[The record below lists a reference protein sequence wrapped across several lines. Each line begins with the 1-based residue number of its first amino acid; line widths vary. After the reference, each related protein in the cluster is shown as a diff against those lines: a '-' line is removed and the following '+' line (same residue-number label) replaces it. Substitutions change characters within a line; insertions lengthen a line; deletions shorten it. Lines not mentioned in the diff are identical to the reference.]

1 LSPNHSLQT
10 HKARHFHADSV
21 RSQQSPIKGICRATA
36 PGQARHHDL
45 EKFED
50 QEESRDAGVTV
61 EVHHATLDR
70 GEKRRAPLLAF
81 LAHELAPREG
91 RGLAV
96 ARIAAG
102 CTITVAIAMVYRIPL
117 AAYMAYIVFLA
128 SKDDIAGTARMAVA
142 ASLAIT
148 VGVIFSLGLAQISL
162 GDPAIRLPAMALT
175 TFLAMFSA
183 RTFALGPISFLA
195 GFIVVTMQSV
205 VDQVPNPE
213 AFTRLTLWLWVVVV
227 VPVAVTMLINLLFGP
242 AASVVAERG
251 VKKVLTDLGAALA
264 SGEIAGRL
272 GEWRAIL
279 VPLAEKSRNPPAVHR
294 LLDALIILET
304 YPDPMPLRERTR
316 LSSLVRGCLGAL
328 ERRNLVTE
336 VPPEAES
343 TPEAL
348 AATRAF
354 AELQREFSRT
364 RAPQPAHTVQ
374 KRRQLFVPDA
384 LSNPAHWQFAL
395 KTTIAIMIVYGVYTM
410 LDWPGLLTSIVTV
423 FFVALGSVGETV
435 HKLTLRI
442 SGAIIGG
449 LIAGLSIV
457 FILPHFTDIGQLCM
471 LTAVVVLFAG
481 WVSTSS
487 ERLSYAGMQI
497 ALAFFMGLLQ
507 TYSPATDLTVL
518 RDRVVGIL
526 LGNVVMTLVF
536 SVLWPESAIT
546 RLRGALADA
555 LRSLAAFLRSPQ
567 NAETNRQHTIEALA
581 RAENFEALSQFE
593 IEMLPRQT
601 HLPEL
606 RSIERLAGAA
616 FVAGSEPLAR
626 DVDAQAVASLGDWL
640 DRVAHATAED
650 SALPSAAEAATTA
663 KSGTAAQVAVSKLS
677 IETERVAS
685 SVQ

>member
-1 LSPNHSLQT
+1 M
-10 HKARHFHADSV
+10 
-21 RSQQSPIKGICRATA
+21 A
-36 PGQARHHDL
+36 P
-45 EKFED
+45 
-50 QEESRDAGVTV
+50 
-61 EVHHATLDR
+61 LDR

-81 LAHELAPREG
+81 LAQELAPREG

-102 CTITVAIAMVYRIPL
+102 CTITVAIAMVFRIPL

-128 SKDDIAGTARMAVA
+128 SKDDVAGTARMAVA
-142 ASLAIT
+142 ASIAIT
-148 VGVIFSLGLAQISL
+148 LGVIFSLGLAQISL

-205 VDQVPNPE
+205 VDQVPTPE
-213 AFTRLTLWLWVVVV
+213 AFTRLTLWLWVVVM

-242 AASVVAERG
+242 AASAVAERG
-251 VKKVLTDLGAALA
+251 VKKVLADLEAALVG
-264 SGEIAGRL
+264 GEIAGHLR
-272 GEWRAIL
+272 EWRAIL
-279 VPLAEKSRNPPAVHR
+279 VPLAEKSRNPAAVHR
-294 LLDALIILET
+294 LLDALIILEA
-304 YPDPMPLRERTR
+304 YPDPISPRERTR
-316 LSSLVRGCLGAL
+316 LSSLVRGCLDAM

-343 TPEAL
+343 TPEAH
-348 AATRAF
+348 AATCAF
-354 AELQREFSRT
+354 AEVQRELSRT
-364 RAPQPAHTVQ
+364 QAPQPAHTEQ
-374 KRRQLFVPDA
+374 KPRQLFVPDA

-410 LDWPGLLTSIVTV
+410 LAWPGLLTSIVTV

-457 FILPHFTDIGQLCM
+457 FILPHFTEIGQLCV
-471 LTAVVVLFAG
+471 LTAVVVMFAA

-546 RLRGALADA
+546 RLRSALSGALQSIAA
-555 LRSLAAFLRSPQ
+555 LLKSPQ
-567 NAETNRQHTIEALA
+567 DGATNRQHTVEALA
-581 RAENFEALSQFE
+581 QADNFETLSLFE
-593 IEMLPRQT
+593 MQMLPRQA
-601 HLPEL
+601 HLPDL
-606 RSIERLAGAA
+606 RGIERLAGAA
-616 FVAGSEPLAR
+616 FVATGELLAR
-626 DVDAQAVASLGDWL
+626 DADAQAVALLGDWAE
-640 DRVAHATAED
+640 RAAHATAED
-650 SALPSAAEAATTA
+650 SALPSLGEAATA
-663 KSGTAAQVAVSKLS
+663 AESGTTAQVAVSRLRM
-677 IETERVAS
+677 ETGRVARS
-685 SVQ
+685 AQ

>member
-1 LSPNHSLQT
+1 M
-10 HKARHFHADSV
+10 
-21 RSQQSPIKGICRATA
+21 
-36 PGQARHHDL
+36 
-45 EKFED
+45 
-50 QEESRDAGVTV
+50 ESRT
-61 EVHHATLDR
+61 
-70 GEKRRAPLLAF
+70 PLLAF
-81 LAHELAPREG
+81 LAQELAPREG

-102 CTITVAIAMVYRIPL
+102 CTITVAIAMTFRIPL
-117 AAYMAYIVFLA
+117 AAYMVYMIFLT

-142 ASLAIT
+142 GTLAIT
-148 VGVIFSLGLAQISL
+148 LGVIFSLGLAQISL
-162 GDPAIRLPAMALT
+162 GDPAIRLPAMALM

-183 RTFALGPISFLA
+183 RTFALGPVSFLA

-242 AASVVAERG
+242 AASAVAERG
-251 VKKVLTDLGAALA
+251 VRKVLTDLEAALTG
-264 SGEIAGRL
+264 GEIAGRL

-279 VPLAEKSRNPPAVHR
+279 VPLVEKSRNPQAIHR
-294 LLDALIILET
+294 LLDVLVILEA
-304 YPDPMPLRERTR
+304 YPDAIPPRERAH
-316 LSSLVRGCLGAL
+316 LSYLVRGCLGVL
-328 ERRNLVTE
+328 ERQSFGAE
-336 VPPEAES
+336 VPPETES

-354 AELQREFSRT
+354 AELRREFSGSQT
-364 RAPQPAHTVQ
+364 PQSAHTEQ
-374 KRRQLFVPDA
+374 KPRQLFVPDA

-395 KTTIAIMIVYGVYTM
+395 KTTLAIMIVYGVYTM

-449 LIAGLSIV
+449 LMAGLSIV
-457 FILPHFTDIGQLCM
+457 FILPHFDDIGQLCL
-471 LTAVVVLFAG
+471 LTAVVAAFAG
-481 WVSTSS
+481 WVTTSS

-497 ALAFFMGLLQ
+497 ALAFFMGILQ

-536 SVLWPESAIT
+536 SNLWPESAIT
-546 RLRGALADA
+546 RLRGALVDA
-555 LRSLAAFLRSPQ
+555 LRGIAALLRSPQ
-567 NAETNRQHTIEALA
+567 SGAAIRRQTVEALA
-581 RAENFEALSQFE
+581 RADNFETLSRFE
-593 IEMLPRQT
+593 IEMLPRRT

-606 RSIERLAGAA
+606 HGVERLAGAA
-616 FVAGSEPLAR
+616 FVATSEPLAH
-626 DVDAQAVASLGDWL
+626 DVDAQAVALLGDWL
-640 DRVAHATAED
+640 DRAAHAMAED
-650 SALPSAAEAATTA
+650 SALPSVPEAVTTA
-663 KSGTAAQVAVSKLS
+663 QSGTAAQVAVSRLS
-677 IETERVAS
+677 IETKHVAS
-685 SVQ
+685 STKLDPEHPDVSSA

>member
-1 LSPNHSLQT
+1 M
-10 HKARHFHADSV
+10 
-21 RSQQSPIKGICRATA
+21 
-36 PGQARHHDL
+36 
-45 EKFED
+45 
-50 QEESRDAGVTV
+50 
-61 EVHHATLDR
+61 ATLDR
-70 GEKRRAPLLAF
+70 RVERRTPLLAF
-81 LAHELAPREG
+81 LAQELAPREG

-102 CTITVAIAMVYRIPL
+102 CTITVAIAMVFRIPL
-117 AAYMAYIVFLA
+117 AAYMAYMVFLA
-128 SKDDIAGTARMAVA
+128 SKDDIAGTARMVVA
-142 ASLAIT
+142 ASVAIT
-148 VGVIFSLGLAQISL
+148 LGVIFSLGLAQISL
-162 GDPAIRLPAMALT
+162 GDPAIRLPAMALM

-242 AASVVAERG
+242 VASAVAERG
-251 VKKVLTDLGAALA
+251 VKKILTDLEAALA

-279 VPLAEKSRNPPAVHR
+279 VPLAEKSRNPPAIHR
-294 LLDALIILET
+294 LLDALIILEA
-304 YPDPMPLRERTR
+304 YPDPIPPRERTR

-328 ERRNLVTE
+328 GRRNQVTE
-336 VPPEAES
+336 VPPETES

-348 AATRAF
+348 AATCAL
-354 AELQREFSRT
+354 AELQRELSRT
-364 RAPQPAHTVQ
+364 QAPQLAHTEQ
-374 KRRQLFVPDA
+374 KKHQLFVPDA

-457 FILPHFTDIGQLCM
+457 FILPHFTDIGQLCG

-507 TYSPATDLTVL
+507 TYTPATDLTVL

-546 RLRGALADA
+546 RLRSASADA
-555 LRSLAAFLRSPQ
+555 LRSIAALLKSPQ
-567 NAETNRQHTIEALA
+567 DAAANRQHTVEALT
-581 RAENFEALSQFE
+581 RADNLEALSRFE
-593 IEMLPRQT
+593 MEMLPRQT

-606 RSIERLAGAA
+606 HSIERLAGAA
-616 FVAGSEPLAR
+616 FVAGSETLAR

-650 SALPSAAEAATTA
+650 SALPSVPEGATTA
-663 KSGTAAQVAVSKLS
+663 RSGTAAQVAVSKLS
-677 IETERVAS
+677 IETEHVAS

>member
-1 LSPNHSLQT
+1 
-10 HKARHFHADSV
+10 V
-21 RSQQSPIKGICRATA
+21 A
-36 PGQARHHDL
+36 PLTR
-45 EKFED
+45 
-50 QEESRDAGVTV
+50 RV
-61 EVHHATLDR
+61 E
-70 GEKRRAPLLAF
+70 RRAPFLAF
-81 LAHELAPREG
+81 LAQELAPREG

-96 ARIAAG
+96 ARIAAA
-102 CTITVAIAMVYRIPL
+102 CTITVAIAMVFRIPL
-117 AAYMAYIVFLA
+117 AAYMAYMVFLT

-142 ASLAIT
+142 GSLAIT
-148 VGVIFSLGLAQISL
+148 LAVIFSLGLAQISL
-162 GDPAIRLPAMALT
+162 GDPAIRLPAMALV

-183 RTFALGPISFLA
+183 RIFALGPISFLA

-205 VDQVPNPE
+205 VDEVPNPE

-242 AASVVAERG
+242 AASAVAERG
-251 VKKVLTDLGAALA
+251 VRKVLTDLEAVLT

-279 VPLAEKSRNPPAVHR
+279 VPLTEKSRNPPAIHR
-294 LLDALIILET
+294 LLDALVILEA
-304 YPDPMPLRERTR
+304 YPVSIPPLERAR
-316 LSSLVRGCLGAL
+316 LSYLIRGCLGAL
-328 ERRNLVTE
+328 ERRNSVTE
-336 VPPEAES
+336 APPETGS

-364 RAPQPAHTVQ
+364 QTPQPAHTE
-374 KRRQLFVPDA
+374 KKPRQLFVPDA

-395 KTTIAIMIVYGVYTM
+395 KTTITIMIVYSVYTM

-449 LIAGLSIV
+449 LLAGLSIV
-457 FILPHFTDIGQLCM
+457 FILPHFDDIGQLCA
-471 LTAVVVLFAG
+471 LTAVVALFAA
-481 WVSTSS
+481 WVTTSS

-536 SVLWPESAIT
+536 SGLWPESAIT
-546 RLRGALADA
+546 RVRGALADA
-555 LRSLAAFLRSPQ
+555 LRGIAALLRSPQ
-567 NAETNRQHTIEALA
+567 NAATSRRQTVEALA
-581 RAENFEALSQFE
+581 RADNFKALSRFE
-593 IEMLPRQT
+593 IEMLPRQK
-601 HLPEL
+601 HLPDL
-606 RSIERLAGAA
+606 HGIERLAGAA
-616 FVAGSEPLAR
+616 FVATSDPLAR
-626 DVDAQAVASLGDWL
+626 DVDEHTVAALGAWL
-640 DRVAHATAED
+640 NRAADATTEG
-650 SALPSAAEAATTA
+650 SALPSVGGDAATA
-663 KSGTAAQVAVSKLS
+663 ESGTAAQVAVSKLS
-677 IETERVAS
+677 IEIERVAAS
-685 SVQ
+685 AQ